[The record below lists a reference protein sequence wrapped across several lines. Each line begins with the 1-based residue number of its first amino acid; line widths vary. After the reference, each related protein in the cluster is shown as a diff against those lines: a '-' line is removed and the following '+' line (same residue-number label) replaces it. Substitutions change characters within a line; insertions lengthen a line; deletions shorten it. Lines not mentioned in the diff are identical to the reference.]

1 MKRAG
6 LNVAGVLLLDKP
18 AGFSS
23 NAALGRARRLLG
35 GVKAGHTGTLDP
47 FATGLLPIAVGE
59 ASKYS
64 RFLLDATKGYSAVL
78 QLGAT
83 SSTGDPEGDILPHG
97 PVHATLEQIREAL
110 ARFLG
115 PQQQIPPMHSALK
128 RDGVPLYRLARQGL
142 EVEREPRDI
151 TIHELTLSHWDGAA
165 RLTIH
170 VLCSKGTYIRVLAE
184 DIGAAL
190 GCGAYLV
197 ELRRTRVGSFTLDE
211 AITLADLE
219 ALPEAAR
226 RAKLL
231 PADALATDLPAVHVE
246 SVDAAHLMQGKS
258 VAWEGSLQGEQRVY
272 GPDGRFLGVVEP
284 ARRGGVPI
292 LLPVRMM
299 SPEPVA
305 ATESPQ
311 SP

>member
-6 LNVAGVLLLDKP
+6 SNVAGVLLLDKP

-78 QLGAT
+78 KLGET
-83 SSTGDPEGDILPHG
+83 SSTGDPEGEILKRRG
-97 PVHATLEQIREAL
+97 VNVSEDQIAKVL
-110 ARFLG
+110 AGFLG
-115 PQQQIPPMHSALK
+115 AQQQIPPMHSALK

-151 TIHELTLSHWDGAA
+151 TIHELTLNHWDGVD
-165 RLTIH
+165 RLAIH
-170 VLCSKGTYIRVLAE
+170 VLCSKGTYVRVLAE
-184 DIGAAL
+184 DIGETL

-197 ELRRTRVGSFTLDE
+197 ELRRTRVGSFGLDQ

-219 ALPEAAR
+219 AMPEAAR
-226 RAKLL
+226 HERLL
-231 PADALATDLPAVHVE
+231 AADALATDLPEIRVARE
-246 SVDAAHLMQGKS
+246 QASALMQGKS
-258 VAWEGSLQGEQRVY
+258 VAWGNALQGEQRVY

-284 ARRGGVPI
+284 ARRGDEQV

-299 SPEPVA
+299 SPDSVVPA
-305 ATESPQ
+305 Q